1 MGANGISDLSTKQA
15 KQAGKLDIAEA
26 KRQGKTVALD
36 GTITGSLD
44 NTKEYYRP
52 LNMLD
57 INLLPTKYSGNTS
70 ADNINTAGLVQGRPW
85 QSNIVT
91 ADLVM
96 HLDAGDVNS
105 YSGSGT
111 AVNDMTDNNLDA
123 VLVGGVG
130 FTDYYWTLDGT
141 DDYIRSANL
150 YSTIGN
156 PDTFSVGLWAYPTN
170 TGVVLGITSS
180 TTPSTGYFF
189 SAIEFTNSGGKPL
202 PEFGLWN
209 GTSIVSDQ
217 GSALEYNT
225 WYHMVQTYNAG
236 TNTMKGY
243 INGAEVASATVIF
256 NSPHDDSNTNH
267 YLLFGASATPTNQG
281 DGTYYNGRMSEIRVY
296 DRALSA
302 ADVLDNFNATRSR
315 YLSD

>member
-57 INLLPTKYSGNTS
+57 INLLPTKYSGNTL

-96 HLDAGDVNS
+96 HLDAGDVDS

-156 PDTFSVGLWAYPTN
+156 PDTFSAGAWVYPTAA
-170 TGVVLGITSS
+170 GVVLQVAG
-180 TTPSTGYFF
+180 TPTPGQTYFF
-189 SAIEFTNSGGKPL
+189 SALEFVGAGSPVPN
-202 PEFGLWN
+202 FGLWN
-209 GTSIVSDQ
+209 GAGTTKDT
-217 GSALEYNT
+217 GSALSYNT
-225 WYHMVQTYNAG
+225 WYHIVQTYNAG

-256 NSPHDDSNTNH
+256 DSPHDDGLTVHHLLWGAGSVTNM
-267 YLLFGASATPTNQG
+267 G

>member
-15 KQAGKLDIAEA
+15 KQEGKLDIAEA

-36 GTITGSLD
+36 GTITGSPD

-57 INLLPTKYSGNTS
+57 INLLPTKYSGNTL

-156 PDTFSVGLWAYPTN
+156 PDTFSAGAWVYPTAA
-170 TGVVLGITSS
+170 GVVLQVAG
-180 TTPSTGYFF
+180 TPTPGQTYFF
-189 SAIEFTNSGGKPL
+189 SALEFVGAGSPVPN
-202 PEFGLWN
+202 FGLWN
-209 GTSIVSDQ
+209 GAGTTKDT
-217 GSALEYNT
+217 GSALSYNT

-256 NSPHDDSNTNH
+256 DSPHDDGLTVH
-267 YLLFGASATPTNQG
+267 HLLWGAGSATNMG

>member
-15 KQAGKLDIAEA
+15 KQEGKLDIAEA

-170 TGVVLGITSS
+170 TGVVLGITDS

-225 WYHMVQTYNAG
+225 CIIWCRP
-236 TNTMKGY
+236 TML
-243 INGAEVASATVIF
+243 V
-256 NSPHDDSNTNH
+256 P
-267 YLLFGASATPTNQG
+267 TP
-281 DGTYYNGRMSEIRVY
+281 
-296 DRALSA
+296 
-302 ADVLDNFNATRSR
+302 
-315 YLSD
+315 

>member
-15 KQAGKLDIAEA
+15 KQEGKLDIAEA

-96 HLDAGDVNS
+96 HLDAGDVDS

-156 PDTFSVGLWAYPTN
+156 PDTFSAGAWVYPTAA
-170 TGVVLGITSS
+170 GVVLQVAG
-180 TTPSTGYFF
+180 TPTPGQTYFF
-189 SAIEFTNSGGKPL
+189 SALEFVGAGSPVPN
-202 PEFGLWN
+202 FGLWN
-209 GTSIVSDQ
+209 GGGTTKDT
-217 GSALEYNT
+217 GSALSYNT

-256 NSPHDDSNTNH
+256 DSPHDDGLTVH
-267 YLLFGASATPTNQG
+267 HLLWGAGSATNMG